1 MKVLHV
7 IARMNVGG
15 TARYVGE
22 LVSSAPNY
30 GYEASLATGHVQGAE
45 VEDGVVSSLSVIRVP
60 HLGRAIAPLND
71 FRALLELGHIISK
84 YKPDVVH
91 SHTFKAGLLARLVGG
106 EFKRIHTFHGHLF
119 EDQSFSSL
127 KKSVIT
133 FLEKFLAKRTD
144 VLVSVGTQ
152 VGAEIRNR
160 GIGTDGKWE
169 SIAPGVVP
177 LKLVAKSVARQSL
190 VLNEAGVIVGWMAR
204 MTSVKNP
211 MLALEVAGQ
220 FPDVL
225 FVMAGGG
232 DLLDA
237 VRDAAPANVKVIGW
251 ADAAMMWSAV
261 DIVLSTS
268 DNEGMPV
275 ALIEAQLAGLPVVA
289 SDVGSNR
296 EVIEDGVSG
305 FVVKNE
311 IKVIVLALNK
321 LLASSEVRAAFGASG
336 KLRCEREFG
345 IEKMN
350 QAHKAMYVQC

>member
-1 MKVLHV
+1 
-7 IARMNVGG
+7 MNVGG

-22 LVSSAPNY
+22 LVSSAPDY
-30 GYEASLATGHVQGAE
+30 GYEALLATGHVQGAE
-45 VEDGVVSSLSVIRVP
+45 VEDAVVVSLPLVRVA

-71 FRALLELGHIISK
+71 LRAYLELRRVISDV
-84 YKPDVVH
+84 KPDVVH

-106 EFKRIHTFHGHLF
+106 DFKRVHTFHGHLF
-119 EDQSFSSL
+119 EDQSFSVL
-127 KKSVIT
+127 KKLVIT
-133 FLEKFLAKRTD
+133 VAEKYLAKRCD
-144 VLVSVGTQ
+144 VLVSVGKQ
-152 VGAEIRNR
+152 VGVEIRQR
-160 GIGTDGKWE
+160 GIGVNSKWE
-169 SIAPGVVP
+169 SIAPGVTP
-177 LKLVAKSVARQSL
+177 LKLVAKSAARQSL
-190 VLNEAGVIVGWMAR
+190 GLPEAGVVVGWMAR